1 MVTYFLTYQEF
12 MRSRLF
18 PKSER
23 GTADHGWLQAN
34 FSFSFGPFYNPDMV
48 QFGMLRVLNDDT
60 IAAGMGFGTH
70 PHDNMEIITIPL
82 EGGLTH
88 RDSMGNQATVRFGEV
103 QVMSAGTGIQ
113 HSEMNASQTEQAKTL
128 QLWIFP
134 EKQNVTPR
142 YEQKGFDLDSNRNSL
157 VTVVTPQDKNDGN
170 ALWIH
175 QQAFLHLGVFDAG
188 QSLDYGLKISDNGIY
203 LFLIE
208 GQLDINGQAV
218 NERDAFGAV
227 EFETLTIQTKAPSK
241 ILIIE
246 VPMKF
251 ND

>member
-1 MVTYFLTYQEF
+1 MILIYQYV
-12 MRSRLF
+12 MKTRLF
-18 PKSER
+18 PKNQR
-23 GTADHGWLQAN
+23 GTANHGWLQAN
-34 FSFSFGPFYNPDMV
+34 FSFSFGPYYNPDLV

-82 EGGLTH
+82 ERGLTH

-134 EKQNVTPR
+134 EKEDVQPR
-142 YEQKGFDLDSNRNSL
+142 YDQKAFDLENNRNSL
-157 VTVVTPQDKNDGN
+157 VNIVSPEDKNDGN

-175 QQAFLHLGVFDAG
+175 QQAFLSLGVFDAG
-188 QSLDYGLKISDNGIY
+188 QTIHYKVKIPENGIY

-208 GQLDINGQAV
+208 GQVEINGETV
-218 NERDAFGAV
+218 NERDAYGIIEFNSV
-227 EFETLTIQTKAPSK
+227 EILTKSTAK

-246 VPMKF
+246 IPMKF
-251 ND
+251 KD

>member
-1 MVTYFLTYQEF
+1 ML
-12 MRSRLF
+12 SRIF
-18 PKSER
+18 PKSGR

-34 FSFSFGPFYNPDMV
+34 FSFSFGNYYNPDMV

-70 PHDNMEIITIPL
+70 PHENMEIITIPL

-88 RDSMGNQATVRFGEV
+88 RDSMGNQETVRFGEV
-103 QVMSAGTGIQ
+103 QIMSAGTGIQ
-113 HSEMNASQTEQAKTL
+113 HSEMNASQTERAKTL

-134 EKQNVTPR
+134 DRQNVTPR
-142 YEQKGFDLDSNRNSL
+142 YGQKAFDLEGNRNKL
-157 VTVVTPQDKNDGN
+157 VNVVSPEDKNDGN

-175 QQAFLHLGVFDAG
+175 QQAFLHLGVFDEG
-188 QSLDYGLKISDNGIY
+188 QTFSYNVKVPQNGVY

-208 GQLDINGQAV
+208 GQLEINNETI
-218 NERDAFGAV
+218 NERDAFGIVDFDA
-227 EFETLTIQTKAPSK
+227 FEIKTKAQSK
-241 ILIIE
+241 ILVIE

>member
-1 MVTYFLTYQEF
+1 
-12 MRSRLF
+12 MRSRIF

-34 FSFSFGPFYNPDMV
+34 FSFSFGHFYNPDMV

-60 IAAGMGFGTH
+60 IGAGMGFGTH

-88 RDSMGNQATVRFGEV
+88 RDSMGNQETVRFGEV

-113 HSEMNASQTEQAKTL
+113 HSEMNASQTERAKTL

-134 EKQNVTPR
+134 DKQNVEPR
-142 YEQKGFDLDSNRNSL
+142 YGQKGFDLEANRNKL
-157 VTVVTPQDKNDGN
+157 VNVVSPQDRNDGN
-170 ALWIH
+170 ALWIY
-175 QQAFLHLGVFDAG
+175 QQTYLHLGVFDAG
-188 QSLDYGLKISDNGIY
+188 QTFTYNVKIPGNGLY

-208 GQLDINGQAV
+208 GELEINGIAI
-218 NERDAFGAV
+218 NERDAFGII
-227 EFETLTIQTKAPSK
+227 EFESFEIQTKAPAK
-241 ILIIE
+241 ILTIE

>member
-1 MVTYFLTYQEF
+1 
-12 MRSRLF
+12 MRSRIF
-18 PKSER
+18 PKNER
-23 GTADHGWLQAN
+23 GKANHGWLQAN
-34 FSFSFGPFYNPDMV
+34 FSFSFGNYYNPDMV

-70 PHDNMEIITIPL
+70 PHDNMEIVTIPL

-113 HSEMNASQTEQAKTL
+113 HSEMNASKTEPAKTL

-134 EKQNVTPR
+134 DKHNVTPR
-142 YEQKGFDLDSNRNSL
+142 YDQKGFDLEANRNKL
-157 VTVVTPQDKNDGN
+157 VPVVTPEDKNDGN
-170 ALWIH
+170 ALWIY
-175 QQAFLHLGVFDAG
+175 QQAFLHLGVFDEG
-188 QSLDYGLKISDNGIY
+188 QTVTYDVKIQENGLY

-208 GQLDINGQAV
+208 GQLEINGQTI
-218 NERDAFGAV
+218 NERDAYGIV
-227 EFETLTIQTKAPSK
+227 EFDSFEIKIKAPSK
-241 ILIIE
+241 ILTIE

>member
-1 MVTYFLTYQEF
+1 MKT
-12 MRSRLF
+12 RLF

-34 FSFSFGPFYNPDMV
+34 FSFSFGHYHNPDMV

-88 RDSMGNQATVRFGEV
+88 RDSMGNQATVKFGEV

-113 HSEMNASQTEQAKTL
+113 HSEMNASQTERAKTL
-128 QLWIFP
+128 QIWIFP
-134 EKQNVTPR
+134 DKSNVTPR
-142 YEQKGFDLDSNRNSL
+142 YDQKSFDLDNKRNTL
-157 VTVVTPQDKNDGN
+157 VNVVSPEDKNDGN

-175 QQAFLHLGVFDAG
+175 QQAFLHLGVFDEG
-188 QSLDYGLKISDNGIY
+188 QSLEYQLKIKDNGVY

-208 GQLDINGQAV
+208 GEIEIGGQAIY
-218 NERDAFGAV
+218 ERDAFGIIEA
-227 EFETLTIQTKAPSK
+227 EGFTIKTNKPSK
-241 ILIIE
+241 TLIIE
-246 VPMKF
+246 VPMKY
-251 ND
+251 N

>member
-1 MVTYFLTYQEF
+1 MK
-12 MRSRLF
+12 SRLF
-18 PKSER
+18 PKNER
-23 GTADHGWLQAN
+23 GTANHGWLQAN
-34 FSFSFGPFYNPDMV
+34 FSFSFGNYYNPDMV

-60 IAAGMGFGTH
+60 IGAGMGFGTH

-88 RDSMGNQATVRFGEV
+88 RDSMGNQETVRFGEV
-103 QVMSAGTGIQ
+103 QIMSAGTGIQ

-134 EKQNVTPR
+134 DKQNVEPR
-142 YEQKGFDLDSNRNSL
+142 YGQKGFDLENNRNSL
-157 VTVVTPQDKNDGN
+157 VNVVSPENKNDGN

-175 QQAFLHLGVFDAG
+175 QQAFLYLGVFDAG
-188 QSLDYGLKISDNGIY
+188 QTIQYDVKIPENGIY
-203 LFLIE
+203 IFLIE
-208 GQLDINGQAV
+208 GELEINGQAV
-218 NERDAFGAV
+218 QERDAFGII
-227 EFETLTIQTKAPSK
+227 EFDSVAILTKTASK

>member
-1 MVTYFLTYQEF
+1 
-12 MRSRLF
+12 MRTRLF

-23 GTADHGWLQAN
+23 GTANHGWLQAN
-34 FSFSFGPFYNPDMV
+34 FSFSFGNYYNPDNV

-88 RDSMGNQATVRFGEV
+88 RDSLGNEATVSFGEV
-103 QVMSAGTGIQ
+103 QVMSAGTGVQ
-113 HSEMNASQTEQAKTL
+113 HSEMNASKNDRAKTL

-134 EKQNVTPR
+134 EIMNVTPR
-142 YEQKGFDLDSNRNSL
+142 YSQKSFDIEGNRNKL
-157 VTVVTPQDKNDGN
+157 VAVVSPEDKNDGR

-188 QSLDYGLKISDNGIY
+188 QAIEYDVKIPGNGVYI
-203 LFLIE
+203 FLIE
-208 GQLDINGQAV
+208 GELEIDGQVV

-227 EFETLTIQTKAPSK
+227 EFDTLPISTRTPSK
-241 ILIIE
+241 VLIIE
-246 VPMKF
+246 VPMQF
-251 ND
+251 NESYGN